1 MVNLNPCLMN
11 ELTFENLPKAVS
23 ELYNEVINIK
33 HILTEKNAT
42 QCLDQDKWL
51 DIKELCNYL
60 PDKPS
65 KVTVYTW
72 VRDRTIP
79 FHKGA
84 KKLRFLKSEID
95 IWLKNGKKHSSTN
108 PEIIPEHLLKT
119 KRARK

>member
-1 MVNLNPCLMN
+1 MN

-33 HILTEKNAT
+33 QILTEKNAT
-42 QCLDQDKWL
+42 KNLDADKWFDL
-51 DIKELCNYL
+51 KELCNYL

-72 VRDRTIP
+72 VRDQIIP

-95 IWLKNGKKHSSTN
+95 IWLKNGKKYPSQK
-108 PEIIPEHLLKT
+108 PDIIPEHLLKT
-119 KRARK
+119 KGGMK